1 MMMNRLTICRRLPI
15 SFFLQCNA
23 CTVVSY
29 NNVRQNVSMRIYI
42 HTPINHGGLGAHLI
56 NLQGSKVLVDIVSIE
71 RRCLPTSPW
80 PSWIESHA
88 AVFDNGGANGLM
100 EGDIYRGYL
109 TRECTRGFY
118 TSPENVPENV
128 TRE

>member
-1 MMMNRLTICRRLPI
+1 MKQPIKAPLGPPHCRPILAPALLYSSDMMMNRLTACRRLPI

-80 PSWIESHA
+80 PSRIESHA
-88 AVFDNGGANGLM
+88 AL
-100 EGDIYRGYL
+100 RQW
-109 TRECTRGFY
+109 R
-118 TSPENVPENV
+118 S
-128 TRE
+128 